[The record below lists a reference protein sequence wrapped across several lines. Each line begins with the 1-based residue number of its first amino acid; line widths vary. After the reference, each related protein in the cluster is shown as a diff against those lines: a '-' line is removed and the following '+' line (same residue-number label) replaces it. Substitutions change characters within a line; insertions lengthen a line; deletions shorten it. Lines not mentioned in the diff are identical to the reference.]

1 MNGKTHLR
9 QMACALFSLYGYEQ
23 FSAVKAL
30 TLTKHHDLKAMVTFH
45 YTRDIDGH
53 GNYFQ
58 FIKNPTVDSVDPV
71 DRITLKQEITR
82 LEAVLVKDSEARVLA
97 LQNGK
102 YTRCK
107 ELDKRILETLRDM
120 MRKTDEFLK

>member
-30 TLTKHHDLKAMVTFH
+30 TLTKHQDLKAMVTFH
-45 YTRDIDGH
+45 YAKDVDGH

-58 FIKNPTVDSVDPV
+58 FVKNPLTDGIEVKSGQVLEMEIKALELKIYTNCLDRVTHMKDGNLV
-71 DRITLKQEITR
+71 EARALDRIIEY
-82 LEAVLVKDSEARVLA
+82 
-97 LQNGK
+97 NMH
-102 YTRCK
+102 
-107 ELDKRILETLRDM
+107 DM
-120 MRKTDEFLK
+120 MRKTDEYLK